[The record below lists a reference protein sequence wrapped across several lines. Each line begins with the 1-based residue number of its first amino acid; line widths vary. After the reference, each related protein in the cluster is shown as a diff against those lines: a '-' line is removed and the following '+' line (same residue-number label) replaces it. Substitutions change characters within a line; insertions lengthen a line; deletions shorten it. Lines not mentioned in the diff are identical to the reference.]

1 MAQHEV
7 HDDHADGHGHSVAA
21 WTAVAII
28 LVGAVIMA
36 LAVLFPHLVWFV
48 IGAVIAVLGAI
59 IGKVLAMAGF
69 GARTLSGPDAPDS
82 GRPELGTH

>member
-1 MAQHEV
+1 MAEHE
-7 HDDHADGHGHSVAA
+7 DFEDHTHGHGHSVAA
-21 WTAVAII
+21 WTAVAVV
-28 LVGAVIMA
+28 LVGAVVMA

-48 IGAVIAVLGAI
+48 IGAVIVVLGAI

-69 GARTLSGPDAPDS
+69 GARTVSGPDAPES